1 MVIFGPNFFWSN
13 IFFRI
18 LTGFNWSDWIKWFV
32 FFVIASR
39 PHQLLGCH
47 LCLFPK
53 QKCIYQ
59 YYDYPLITFT
69 FMNEPEMQ
77 CVVVIKGKFFMRWL
91 FWLFISNNNISVKK
105 HRFCCMMHWFRQS
118 LFGWWFFGLYSIILL
133 NYLVT
138 LLLFFSSFSIW
149 ESLFPFTDLLSNN
162 KFFIFHSK
170 CDFSFTLT
178 QYCSCYMII
187 PWIFVTIGTSKGS
200 RLVFAIWIY
209 DWRLNQLKLHNLKLQ
224 LQLQL
229 EFYFTLNQNFN
240 SVESILFCCVLFT
253 SVQLNQFI
261 VIVRVTF
268 TFC

>member
-1 MVIFGPNFFWSN
+1 MLLHRALINFSAVIFAYSPNKNVYINTMTIHWSPSHSWTN
-13 IFFRI
+13 
-18 LTGFNWSDWIKWFV
+18 
-32 FFVIASR
+32 
-39 PHQLLGCH
+39 
-47 LCLFPK
+47 
-53 QKCIYQ
+53 QKCNALLLLKANFLCAGCSGFSSQIIIYQ
-59 YYDYPLITFT
+59 LKSIDF
-69 FMNEPEMQ
+69 
-77 CVVVIKGKFFMRWL
+77 V
-91 FWLFISNNNISVKK
+91 
-105 HRFCCMMHWFRQS
+105 CMMHWFRQS

-240 SVESILFCCVLFT
+240 SVESILFT